1 MAIQDELLS
10 WLRDAHA
17 MEMQATQILDNQ
29 ARRIESYP
37 ALRDRIQQHLEETR
51 RQAEKLEGCID
62 RYGGTTSG
70 LKDTAAA
77 FIGNM
82 QAMGGLFVADEVVK
96 GALASYTFEH
106 LEIGSYRSLIAA
118 AEEVGDSETARV
130 CTEILRE
137 EEAMAGWLEQHIP
150 EITREYLRREASGA
164 QAKR

>member
-29 ARRIESYP
+29 ARRIEHYP
-37 ALRDRIQQHLEETR
+37 ALRERIQQHLEETR

-62 RYGGTTSG
+62 RHGGTTSG
-70 LKDTAAA
+70 LKDSAAA

-96 GALASYTFEH
+96 GSLASYTFEH
-106 LEIGSYRSLIAA
+106 LEIASYRSLIAA
-118 AEEVGDSETARV
+118 AEELGDSETARV

-137 EEAMAGWLEQHIP
+137 EEAMASWLEQHIP
-150 EITREYLRREASGA
+150 EITREYLRRQASGT